1 MVMGS
6 LRVRNPS
13 EKTKKNSHLMLS
25 AYPSVQFLKFDDKKK
40 IEFLH
45 TCPFDDGAVYRS
57 KYKYASD

>member
-1 MVMGS
+1 
-6 LRVRNPS
+6 
-13 EKTKKNSHLMLS
+13 MLS